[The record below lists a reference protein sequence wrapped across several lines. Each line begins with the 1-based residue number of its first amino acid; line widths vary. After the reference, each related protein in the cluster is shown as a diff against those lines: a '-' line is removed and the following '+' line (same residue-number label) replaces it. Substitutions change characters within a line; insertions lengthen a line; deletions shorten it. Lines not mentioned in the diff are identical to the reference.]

1 MSNFG
6 TEVTL
11 KKMQRKS
18 YIIDRRASKTNS
30 LRNVRK
36 FKGQNKHRMCVL
48 LIEKNK
54 KLELEK
60 MKKFSLC

>member
-11 KKMQRKS
+11 KKTQRRS
-18 YIIDRRASKTNS
+18 YIIDRKASKTNS

-36 FKGQNKHRMCVL
+36 FKGQNKQNVRF
-48 LIEKNK
+48 IDPK
-54 KLELEK
+54 K
-60 MKKFSLC
+60 